1 MLPHTRR
8 ELLAIAGAAT
18 LASVGISPLDASG
31 RSPAIAG
38 LARRL
43 KGPLVLPGQKA
54 YPAAR
59 ELFNPRL
66 QISPRAI
73 AFCESSHDIAAVIDF
88 ARANRWPIAARSGRH
103 SFAGYS
109 NTKGIVADVS
119 RLDHVIYDPSTQT
132 VRVGA
137 GADNQAVYERL
148 VLPHGVALPTGTCP
162 TVGIAGLTLGGGFG
176 RLMRKAGLLIDS
188 LVAVRIVLADG
199 STVLA
204 GPHAASDLFWACR
217 GGGGGNFGIVSE
229 FTFTVSPQIPV
240 VTTFGLSFDWAHAPA
255 ALDTWQRVVPQLP
268 DEIAYSTFRAL
279 RMPAPAGGY
288 TLSATVGGHFHGDES
303 TLRSMLAPLLAL
315 APLRTTIHAVPFAV
329 AALPDACTPTTT
341 GRVSCA
347 APKRPNYQR
356 SDFIDAPIPA
366 AGIQTLLAQIER
378 WPGGP
383 GAAEGGVQIE
393 ALGNCAINRVAPD
406 ATAFVHRRSLCH
418 IVYLDFWGA
427 GDTPPVVAA
436 NLAWG
441 REIYAAMRPYASGY
455 AYQNYID
462 ASLSDWQRAY
472 YGANYPR
479 LQTVK
484 ARYDPHGVFRFAQ
497 GIRPA

>member
-1 MLPHTRR
+1 
-8 ELLAIAGAAT
+8 
-18 LASVGISPLDASG
+18 LASAGVSPLE
-31 RSPAIAG
+31 AIGATTATAG

-43 KGPLVLPGQKA
+43 KGPLVLPGQPA

-88 ARANRWPIAARSGRH
+88 ARSTGWPISARSGRH

-109 NTKGIVADVS
+109 NTRGIVADVS
-119 RLDHVIYDPSTQT
+119 RLDHVLYDPATRT

-137 GADNQAVYERL
+137 GANNQHVYERL
-148 VLPHGVALPTGTCP
+148 VLPHGVAIPAGTCP
-162 TVGIAGLTLGGGFG
+162 TVGVAGLTLGGGFG

-188 LVAVRIVLADG
+188 LLAVRIVLANG
-199 STVLA
+199 SIV
-204 GPHAASDLFWACR
+204 AATPNSAADLFWACR

-229 FTFTVSPQIPV
+229 FTFKVSPPIPA
-240 VTTFGLSFDWAHAPA
+240 VTTFGLSFDWGQAAA
-255 ALDTWQRVVPQLP
+255 ALDVWQRTVPQLP
-268 DEIAYSTFRAL
+268 GEVAYSTFRAL
-279 RMPAPAGGY
+279 RTPAPGGSFK
-288 TLSATVGGHFHGDES
+288 LSATVGGHFHGDEA
-303 TLRSMLAPLLAL
+303 TLRAMLAPLIAL
-315 APLRTTIHAVPFAV
+315 GPLRTTIHSVPLSV
-329 AALPDACTPTTT
+329 AALPDACTRTTT
-341 GRVSCA
+341 GLVSCT
-347 APKRPNYQR
+347 APKHPNYQR
-356 SDFIDAPIPA
+356 SDFVDALIPA
-366 AGIQTLLAQIER
+366 AGIQTLLSQIER

-393 ALGNCAINRVAPD
+393 ALGDCQVNRVPSD
-406 ATAFVHRRSLCH
+406 ATAFVHRSSLFH

-427 GDTPPVVAA
+427 GDSPAVVAA

-441 REIYAAMRPYASGY
+441 RDTYVAMRPYASGH

-462 ASLSDWQRAY
+462 ASLSDWPRAY

-479 LQTVK
+479 LQRVK
-484 ARYDPHGVFRFAQ
+484 ARYDPHDLFRFAQ